1 MLHRLT
7 VTVGVFAVT
16 LGLAPPELAAG
27 QSNGSDAK
35 TFQTPWGDPDLQGI
49 WANDVSTPLQR
60 PSRFAGKA
68 ELTEE
73 ELSAFTVERRQLRE
87 DRDRR
92 DNAEGAVTDVGRAY
106 NAYWFPVPGAAI
118 SRTSLIVDPPNGR
131 IPAFTPE
138 ALERFSAWAATKGR
152 TGSAASPQRTPTGSQ
167 SSPEGIQDG
176 TEGGVDGRG
185 QRADHPEDRRLSER
199 CLFWGTG
206 LPRLPGGYNNHFQI
220 VQSPGYVVVNIE
232 MVHDARIIPLDGRP
246 HRPSQVSQWVGD
258 SRGHWEGNTLVVDT
272 TNFSNKTH
280 FFGSFGGRHV
290 VERFTRVDADTINYE
305 FTVEDPTTWTQ
316 PWSVAYPLRSLQSHV
331 GGVDGITDAQV
342 YEYACH
348 EGNYGLTG
356 QLAGSRAVEKASA
369 QVTREQE

>member
-1 MLHRLT
+1 MLRRLL
-7 VTVGVFAVT
+7 VTAAALAIVIGVGFWA
-16 LGLAPPELAAG
+16 PELAAG
-27 QSNGSDAK
+27 QSGAS
-35 TFQTPWGDPDLQGI
+35 TFQTPWGAPDLQGI

-68 ELTEE
+68 ELTDE
-73 ELSAFTVERRQLRE
+73 ELAAYTEERQQSRE
-87 DRDRR
+87 NRDRR

-106 NAYWFPVPGAAI
+106 NAYWFPVPGEAI
-118 SRTSLIVDPPNGR
+118 KHTSLIVDPPDGR

-138 ALERFSAWAATKGR
+138 ALERFTAWASTKGR
-152 TGSAASPQRTPTGSQ
+152 TGSAASPAGRA
-167 SSPEGIQDG
+167 EGIVDG

-220 VQSPGYVVVNIE
+220 FQSPGYVVVNIE
-232 MVHDARIIPLDGRP
+232 MIHDARIIPLDGRP
-246 HRPSQVSQWVGD
+246 HRSPKVGQWVGD

-272 TNFSNKTH
+272 TNFSDRTH
-280 FFGSFGGRHV
+280 FFGSFEGRHV
-290 VERFTRVDADTINYE
+290 VERFTRVDDNTINYE
-305 FTVEDPTTWTQ
+305 FTVEDPQTWTA
-316 PWSVAYPLRSLQSHV
+316 PWSVAYPLTSLQSRV
-331 GGVDGITDAQV
+331 GGVDGMTEAEV

-356 QLAGSRAVEKASA
+356 QLAGSRAVEKAA
-369 QVTREQE
+369 ALATRQQQ